1 LLDIAIRVTPG
12 QLRVSSTNPFVVLN
26 SLMVPFAQEAATIDA
41 SSFAKITDWTRGRSK
56 VTHSTLSLKE
66 DFDFLDL
73 VLSSVGVAGIF
84 QTLVLP
90 SLPQVATSC
99 LWLIRLLK

>member
-1 LLDIAIRVTPG
+1 M
-12 QLRVSSTNPFVVLN
+12 SSTNPFVVLN